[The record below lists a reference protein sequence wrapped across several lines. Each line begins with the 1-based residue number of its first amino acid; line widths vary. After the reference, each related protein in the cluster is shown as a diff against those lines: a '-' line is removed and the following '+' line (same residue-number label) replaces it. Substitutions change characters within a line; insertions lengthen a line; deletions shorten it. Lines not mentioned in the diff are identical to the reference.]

1 MLRKQILRPD
11 SETMS
16 PKTSATTMS
25 VADIASVQ
33 VSSED
38 PSYPIDHA
46 FDNHRGPGGT
56 RWMAGEVGE
65 QTIILAFDQP
75 QRVQKVGLEIEEP
88 ETSRTQELSLAV
100 SRDGG
105 HTYREVLRQEY
116 NFSPP
121 HTTFERES
129 WAMPVENMTHLR
141 LTIKPDKGGRPSRA
155 TVTSLT
161 LL

>member
-100 SRDGG
+100 ITRWW
-105 HTYREVLRQEY
+105 
-116 NFSPP
+116 P
-121 HTTFERES
+121 HVPRG
-129 WAMPVENMTHLR
+129 APAG
-141 LTIKPDKGGRPSRA
+141 I
-155 TVTSLT
+155 
-161 LL
+161 

>member
-11 SETMS
+11 SETVS
-16 PKTSATTMS
+16 QATSMTTM
-25 VADIASVQ
+25 AIPDIASVL

-38 PSYPIDHA
+38 PSSPIDYA
-46 FDNHRGPGGT
+46 FDNHSGPGGT
-56 RWMAGEVGE
+56 RWVAGEVGE

-88 ETSRTQELSLAV
+88 EMSRTQELSLAF

-141 LTIKPDKGGRPSRA
+141 LTIKPDKGNRPSRA

-161 LL
+161 LQ

>member
-1 MLRKQILRPD
+1 MLRKQVLRPD
-11 SETMS
+11 SETKS
-16 PKTSATTMS
+16 PKTSASTMS

-46 FDNHRGPGGT
+46 FDNRSGPGGT
-56 RWMAGEVGE
+56 RWVAAETGE

-88 ETSRTQELSLAV
+88 
-100 SRDGG
+100 
-105 HTYREVLRQEY
+105 
-116 NFSPP
+116 
-121 HTTFERES
+121 
-129 WAMPVENMTHLR
+129 ENMTHLR

-161 LL
+161 LQ